1 MPIHRLR
8 TNQPLTETD
17 LHGLETT
24 LAEIGEE
31 DWQTLLTGLLAPTE
45 AIARLFRLEHG
56 GNGSRCRVGR
66 VLRLALRAERHFTP
80 DPIAAPSAGSGQAS

>member
-56 GNGSRCRVGR
+56 GNGSRR
-66 VLRLALRAERHFTP
+66 
-80 DPIAAPSAGSGQAS
+80 SAGCILGVSL